1 MTVLVRFP
9 GVPPTNH
16 RPRTDHDVSL
26 QTGRHN
32 SGQLNHFLFSVAT
45 RTAPAARL
53 ACISPLGCVVH
64 RHRPMALRSLV
75 YNRGYHGCALH
86 LRRFRVSGMLTTFF
100 LSYAPRHAATPVL
113 GRSTSGL
120 PSQTAFSTPSAPPPP
135 PPRPRSNAAAR
146 LPPCRKDHFLNGRRP
161 PHARLARRPPRPAR
175 LPRKSH
181 PPRGAATPRRCG
193 WGILAHLLWR
203 TLLPLHPPVA
213 PSAPIAR
220 LQLVLPTLFCSG
232 RDRSAPWCV
241 PLLPPPRLVGG
252 RRRRWG
258 GR

>member
-32 SGQLNHFLFSVAT
+32 SSQPNHFSFSVAT

-120 PSQTAFSTPSAPPPP
+120 PFSNRVLHPFRPPPPALPLPAAPCPTAHRALLPATPPPP
-135 PPRPRSNAAAR
+135 PPTPPPLFPSCNSQPDAR
-146 LPPCRKDHFLNGRRP
+146 TS
-161 PHARLARRPPRPAR
+161 LARNSLAYHRWRGSLALSLGSTWGPPSPSRRHGTQSPAGQSSSRMVSVGHLYPRWCR
-175 LPRKSH
+175 L
-181 PPRGAATPRRCG
+181 
-193 WGILAHLLWR
+193 
-203 TLLPLHPPVA
+203 
-213 PSAPIAR
+213 
-220 LQLVLPTLFCSG
+220 
-232 RDRSAPWCV
+232 RSMKC
-241 PLLPPPRLVGG
+241 
-252 RRRRWG
+252 
-258 GR
+258 

>member
-1 MTVLVRFP
+1 MVGLLESGRRGREGSFRRTSPSGGGPP
-9 GVPPTNH
+9 GCWVIVKKET
-16 RPRTDHDVSL
+16 
-26 QTGRHN
+26 
-32 SGQLNHFLFSVAT
+32 
-45 RTAPAARL
+45 
-53 ACISPLGCVVH
+53 LGSC
-64 RHRPMALRSLV
+64 
-75 YNRGYHGCALH
+75 
-86 LRRFRVSGMLTTFF
+86 
-100 LSYAPRHAATPVL
+100 
-113 GRSTSGL
+113 SGL
-120 PSQTAFSTPSAPPPP
+120 PSAGLPVLTLPPSRLRPSPLLSPSRRLDGRGRCHHLHIPPYPFAPPPP

-193 WGILAHLLWR
+193 WGILAHLLGR

-220 LQLVLPTLFCSG
+220 LQLVLPTLLCSG